1 MLNGNFEIMVA
12 ANRLIVSVLSF
23 CSILLVAFGS
33 KANEIDRNLF
43 GIHKSVSNGTYS
55 FVKYDIGGPNYEVI
69 LTFDQNLGDI
79 WELAF
84 NPNTKLFYTYGQAN
98 YNSPSVLLEIN
109 ASTATVTN
117 LGQITVNIG
126 NAVHPNI
133 CTADGLTF
141 NQSTNEL
148 IGTVDIVCGSWRG
161 FRVVKFDLNTFGG
174 ATSVS
179 CTQIGTLTTSNNLEF
194 DAMAMADNNTLQG
207 MDPDIP
213 SNSIKFYGVN
223 NVSTTMGSSSLQQTF
238 SNWSTYRGIA
248 FNKSE
253 NKMYTFEGQNGLR
266 WLVMCDPS
274 YGANAYNF
282 QNVTQYNL
290 TGFEIRGIVF
300 GSISSGQVS
309 LEENDLTQGDLE
321 LLDELELLIFPN
333 PTTGSVEFAFDSDLE
348 FVQILIIDS
357 SGKLSYNANDQELIN
372 RKLDLTFL
380 SEGVYMIHVVFEK
393 GQSKFIR
400 LIKQ

>member
-1 MLNGNFEIMVA
+1 ML
-12 ANRLIVSVLSF
+12 RLISLKT
-23 CSILLVAFGS
+23 ILLALFCFALFSFDGN
-33 KANEIDRNLF
+33 ANEVDRNLF

-55 FVKYDIGGPNYEVI
+55 FVKYHIGGPNYDVI
-69 LTFDQNLGDI
+69 LDFDSELGDI

-84 NPNTKLFYTYGQAN
+84 NPETKLFYSYGKAN
-98 YNSPSVLLEIN
+98 YNTPSVLLEIN
-109 ASTATVTN
+109 AASATVTN
-117 LGQITVNIG
+117 LGEITVNIG
-126 NAVHPNI
+126 SNSNPSI

-141 NQSTNEL
+141 NQTTNEL

-174 ATSVS
+174 TSSVS

-223 NVSTTMGSSSLQQTF
+223 NVSTTMGSASLQNTF
-238 SNWSTYRGIA
+238 NNWSTYRGIA

-253 NKMYTFEGQNGLR
+253 NKMYTFQGQNGLR
-266 WLVMCDPS
+266 WLVTCNPS

-282 QNVTQYNL
+282 QNATQYDL

-300 GSISSGQVS
+300 GSITSNQVS
-309 LEENDLTQGDLE
+309 LEENELTQSELE
-321 LLDELELLIFPN
+321 NLNELELLVFPN
-333 PTTGSVEFAFDSDLE
+333 TTTGIVELVLDSDSQ
-348 FVQILIIDS
+348 FHQILIIDS
-357 SGKLSYNANDQELIN
+357 SGKIAYCAKEQELVT
-372 RKLDLTFL
+372 RKLDLTSL
-380 SEGVYMIHVVFEK
+380 SEGVYMIHVVFEIGK
-393 GQSKFIR
+393 SKFIR
-400 LIKQ
+400 LVKQ

>member
-1 MLNGNFEIMVA
+1 M
-12 ANRLIVSVLSF
+12 
-23 CSILLVAFGS
+23 SILKFPRLALLAFLFS
-33 KANEIDRNLF
+33 SLISFHTKANEVDRNLF
-43 GIHKSVSNGTYS
+43 GIHKSISNGTYS
-55 FVKYDIGGPNYEVI
+55 FVKYHIGGSNFDVI
-69 LTFDQNLGDI
+69 LDFDNDLGDI
-79 WELAF
+79 WELAY
-84 NPNTKLFYTYGQAN
+84 NPSTKLFYTYGKAN
-98 YNSPSVLLEIN
+98 YNTPSVLLEIN
-109 ASTATVTN
+109 AQSATVTN
-117 LGQITVNIG
+117 LGEITVNIG
-126 NAVHPNI
+126 SNSHPSI

-141 NQSTNEL
+141 NQTTNEL
-148 IGTVDIVCGSWRG
+148 IGTVDIVCGSWRS

-223 NVSTTMGSSSLQQTF
+223 NVSTTMGSSNLQQTF
-238 SNWSTYRGIA
+238 SNWSMYRGIA

-266 WLVMCDPS
+266 WLVMCNPS

-282 QNVTQYNL
+282 SNATQYDL

-300 GSISSGQVS
+300 GSIPSGQVS
-309 LEENDLTQGDLE
+309 LEENDLTQVDLE

-333 PTTGSVEFAFDSDLE
+333 PTTGNVEFAFDSDLE

-357 SGKLSYNANDQELIN
+357 SGKLSYTANDQELIA

-393 GQSKFIR
+393 GQSKLIR
-400 LIKQ
+400 LVKQ

>member
-1 MLNGNFEIMVA
+1 MVV

-23 CSILLVAFGS
+23 FSILFVAFGS

-43 GIHKSVSNGTYS
+43 GIHRSVSNGTYS
-55 FVKYDIGGPNYEVI
+55 FVKYNIGGPDYEVI

-161 FRVVKFDLNTFGG
+161 FRVVKFNQNAFGT
-174 ATSVS
+174 APVT
-179 CTQIGTLTTSNNLEF
+179 CTQIGTLNLSSNLEF
-194 DAMAMADNNTLQG
+194 DAIAMADNNALQG

-213 SNSIKFYGVN
+213 SNSLKFYGVT
-223 NVSTTMGSSSLQQTF
+223 NVAASIGQISLKNSF
-238 SNWSTYRGIA
+238 NDWSTYRGIA

-253 NKMYTFEGQNGLR
+253 DKMYTFQGQNGMR
-266 WLVMCDPS
+266 WLVACDPS
-274 YGANAYNF
+274 YASNAYNF

-300 GSISSGQVS
+300 GSISNTPLSVDNNDS
-309 LEENDLTQGDLE
+309 LFFEDEKNDDFE
-321 LLDELELLIFPN
+321 VVVFPN
-333 PTTGSVEFAFDSDLE
+333 PTLGSLE
-348 FVQILIIDS
+348 IVIDEAVDVHQIFVLDA
-357 SGKLSYNANDQELIN
+357 SGKLCYTANEQEILARKIDLIS
-372 RKLDLTFL
+372 L
-380 SEGVYMIHVVFEK
+380 SEGVYMLRVVLDK
-393 GQSKFIR
+393 GKSRVIQI
-400 LIKQ
+400 IKK